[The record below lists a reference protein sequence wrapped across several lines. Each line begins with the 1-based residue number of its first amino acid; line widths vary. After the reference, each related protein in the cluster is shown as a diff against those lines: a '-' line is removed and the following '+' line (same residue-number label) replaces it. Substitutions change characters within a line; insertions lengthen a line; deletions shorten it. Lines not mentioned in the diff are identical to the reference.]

1 MGLKY
6 LIDCILNF
14 GIDYKFRI
22 ATHTPRCSSS
32 DFGGGLELRGVWS
45 LQPVIA
51 ANFLGTVE
59 ITLP

>member
-14 GIDYKFRI
+14 GIEYKFRT
-22 ATHTPRCSSS
+22 APHPPRCSSS

-51 ANFLGTVE
+51 ADFLATAD
-59 ITLP
+59 IT